1 MSKSDCRR
9 GKPSPQAKVFDLWER
24 WRNMSEALADPSFEL
39 TVEEF
44 APLLLAFR
52 RLEAA
57 GVEFD
62 PALAGLMLCL
72 SRQIIGTDDDCDD
85 DIDASDHER
94 EENYDDMPLPK
105 IVKPCGAST
114 LRMDADGVVV
124 SGRRMMA

>member
-1 MSKSDCRR
+1 MMKERE
-9 GKPSPQAKVFDLWER
+9 VIDLWER
-24 WRNMSEALADPSFEL
+24 WRNMSAALADPGFEL

-62 PALAGLMLCL
+62 PALVGLMACL
-72 SRQIIGTDDDCDD
+72 SRQIINTDDDCDN

-94 EENYDDMPLPK
+94 EEDYDDMPLPK
-105 IVKPCGAST
+105 IVKPCGASI

-124 SGRRMMA
+124 SGRRVMA